1 MASACAVEAEIADV
15 LTEVL
20 GDNGQANRAADAIVD
35 YFAGNQVYFPKRTQR
50 DRDDRDAEII
60 RAVEAGTPTPE
71 ILRRH
76 KISYTNLRRILTA
89 HNAR

>member
-20 GDNGQANRAADAIVD
+20 GDDGQANRAADAIVD

-50 DRDDRDAEII
+50 DRDDRDANIA
-60 RAVEAGTPTPE
+60 RDVEAGVPTPE
-71 ILRRH
+71 ILRRYRL
-76 KISYTNLRRILTA
+76 SYTNLRRILTT
-89 HNAR
+89 RSVS